1 MLREVV
7 NAVVLTFVV
16 SEWLSE
22 KPGRRLVLFARRDA
36 APKWPGPLAAWLARS
51 GNWHATACERAR
63 DLYAWARA
71 RGGGRARWRAGGRA
85 RGGAR
90 AGGRAGS
97 CGGGRERP
105 RARGRARTRARA
117 RARARASERA

>member
-36 APKWPGPLAAWLARS
+36 STKALCAAL
-51 GNWHATACERAR
+51 
-63 DLYAWARA
+63 
-71 RGGGRARWRAGGRA
+71 
-85 RGGAR
+85 
-90 AGGRAGS
+90 GS
-97 CGGGRERP
+97 
-105 RARGRARTRARA
+105 ALLLVNL
-117 RARARASERA
+117 SLIHI

>member
-36 APKWPGPLAAWLARS
+36 STKALK
-51 GNWHATACERAR
+51 TAIT
-63 DLYAWARA
+63 A
-71 RGGGRARWRAGGRA
+71 RGVACRTC
-85 RGGAR
+85 
-90 AGGRAGS
+90 S
-97 CGGGRERP
+97 QREHFVDRLLDVVHLP
-105 RARGRARTRARA
+105 VL
-117 RARARASERA
+117 